1 MLPPSPPRAE
11 RIPGLIVIIPAHNED
26 RFIGSVVLKA
36 RCHAADVVVV
46 DDGSTDATASVAQAA
61 GARVVRHE
69 RNLGKSAAL
78 NTALELAHG
87 GEAAQAGVRTLEGI
101 YRQGV
106 RHLAEGVSIR
116 ATGRLME
123 CDKDTVC
130 HWLPRVSCHCHPVLT
145 LFKQFVE
152 CYWDC

>member
-46 DDGSTDATASVAQAA
+46 DDGSTDATAEIAQA
-61 GARVVRHE
+61 
-69 RNLGKSAAL
+69 
-78 NTALELAHG
+78 
-87 GEAAQAGVRTLEGI
+87 AGVRTLEGI
-101 YRQGV
+101 YRQSV

-130 HWLPRVSCHCHPVLT
+130 HWLPRVGRHFHPVLT

-152 CYWDC
+152 CYWDY